1 MTGLVDHLGNP
12 IVRRALGEEQA
23 APTLTGVRSVTT
35 GHPEAGLTPRRLARL
50 LRDAEDGDATRYVE
64 LAEAMEEKDL
74 HYLAVLGTRKRQVS
88 QLDVTVEAA
97 GEDAQ
102 SKRHADLVRDW
113 LTRESLED
121 EFFDVLD
128 AIGKGFSVLEIMW
141 DTSEKQWR
149 PSRLEYRD
157 PRWFEFDRTDGRTL
171 LLRGEG
177 GQLEPL
183 APFKFVTHFHKAKS
197 GLPIRGG
204 LARPIAWAYLFK
216 NYDVKGWV
224 AFAEVYGQPLRLGK
238 YHPGAAP
245 EDRAALLRAVANISR
260 DAAAIIPESMAI
272 AFVKSE
278 IRGSTDLFERLANYF
293 DTQVSKAV
301 LGQTT
306 TTDAISGGHAVSK
319 EHDKVREDIER
330 SDAKQLSA
338 VMNRDV
344 VRPMIDLNFGP
355 QKAYPRLRVGRPEE
369 IDVKQFTESLEVVVP
384 MGLPVS
390 KKNVRDKL
398 RLREPEDDDDTLA
411 PAPAAAPPPQA
422 ETASALAGAEAA
434 PPDPIETAIAEA
446 LGDWEAV
453 MEPVVGPIGDLLG
466 EVDSIEAFRDRLA
479 ETLKAMDPAA
489 VGELLARLNFAA
501 NIAGQVEADL
511 GED

>member
-1 MTGLVDHLGNP
+1 MLYDHMNNP
-12 IVRRALGEEQA
+12 IVPSALREEQA

-35 GHPEAGLTPRRLARL
+35 GHPEAGLTPQRLARL
-50 LRDAEDGDATRYVE
+50 VRDAEDGDPTRYVE
-64 LAEAMEEKDL
+64 LAEAMEERDL
-74 HYLAVLGTRKRQVS
+74 HYLAVLATRKRQVS

-97 GEDAQ
+97 GDDAQ
-102 SKRHADLVRDW
+102 SKRHTDLVRDW

-141 DTSEKQWR
+141 DTGEKQWV

-157 PRWFEFDRTDGRTL
+157 PRWFEFDRVDGRTL
-171 LLRGEG
+171 LLRGEA
-177 GQLEPL
+177 GQPEPL
-183 APFKFVTHFHKAKS
+183 APFKFVTHFHKTKS

-216 NYDVKGWV
+216 NYDIKGWV
-224 AFAEVYGQPLRLGK
+224 AFAEVYGQPLRLGT
-238 YHPGAAP
+238 YHPGASD
-245 EDRAALLRAVANISR
+245 EDKAALLRAVANISR

-272 AFVKSE
+272 EFVE
-278 IRGSTDLFERLANYF
+278 AQIRGSVDLFEKMANYF

-355 QKAYPRLRVGRPEE
+355 QKVYPRLRVGRPEE
-369 IDVKQFTESLEVVVP
+369 IDVKQFTESVKTMVP
-384 MGLPVS
+384 LGLKVS
-390 KKNVRDKL
+390 IKDMREKL

-411 PAPAAAPPPQA
+411 APATAAPPPEA
-422 ETASALAGAEAA
+422 ETARALARAEDST
-434 PPDPIETAIAEA
+434 PDAIETAIAEA
-446 LGDWEAV
+446 LGDWETV
-453 MEPVVGPIGDLLG
+453 MEPVVGPIGDLLE
-466 EVDSIEAFRDRLA
+466 EVGSIEEFRDRLA
-479 ETLKAMDPAA
+479 ETLATMDPDAF
-489 VGELLARLNFAA
+489 GELLARMNFKA
-501 NIAGQVEADL
+501 NIAGQVEDDL
-511 GED
+511 GQD